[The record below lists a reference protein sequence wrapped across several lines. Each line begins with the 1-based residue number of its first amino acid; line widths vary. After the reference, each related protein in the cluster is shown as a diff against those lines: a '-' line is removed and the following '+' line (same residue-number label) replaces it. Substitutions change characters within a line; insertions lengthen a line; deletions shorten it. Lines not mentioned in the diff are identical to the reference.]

1 MQMGI
6 AMAYKNCKPNV
17 CVTQRALAKQADE
30 WLV

>member
-1 MQMGI
+1 MDMQMGI

-30 WLV
+30 